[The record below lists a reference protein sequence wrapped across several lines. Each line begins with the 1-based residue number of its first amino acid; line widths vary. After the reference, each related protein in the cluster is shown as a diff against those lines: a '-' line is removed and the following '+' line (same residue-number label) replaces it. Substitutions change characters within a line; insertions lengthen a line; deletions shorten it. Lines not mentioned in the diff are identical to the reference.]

1 MCVERVDGGST
12 FPYSTW
18 RVFVEEGQ
26 GEESWEGP
34 RSDTDSSHALCIS
47 LYQGPVL
54 EENLGQNQSA
64 EKDKYPRPTDW
75 ASGLGFSWTSDN
87 IYAVLSSKEWAQDGE
102 NKDQVPR
109 VHMER
114 NVCTG

>member
-1 MCVERVDGGST
+1 MCVECVDGGST

-18 RVFVEEGQ
+18 RVFEQEGR

-54 EENLGQNQSA
+54 EENLGRNQSA
-64 EKDKYPRPTDW
+64 EKDKYPRATDW
-75 ASGLGFSWTSDN
+75 ASG
-87 IYAVLSSKEWAQDGE
+87 
-102 NKDQVPR
+102 QVTTAMLCCPPR
-109 VHMER
+109 SGLRMEKTKIR
-114 NVCTG
+114 YPGTYGT